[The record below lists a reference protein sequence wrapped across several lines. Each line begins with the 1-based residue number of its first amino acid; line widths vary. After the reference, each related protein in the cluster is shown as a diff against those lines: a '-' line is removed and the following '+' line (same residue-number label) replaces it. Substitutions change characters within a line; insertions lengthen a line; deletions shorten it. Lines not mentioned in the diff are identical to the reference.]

1 MSVTVSDF
9 DQLDGNVSI
18 ASDKIDPIISKN
30 TKKDDKISTA
40 LNLPIV
46 ATYNLRSLMPKFLSL
61 KNDLLERSIQIGFL
75 QEIWEQSDNRAFHFE
90 IEKLLEINGLKYIS
104 APRPKNAKGRSY
116 GGVAI
121 VVNTKKFTL
130 EKLNIFVPNGLEVVW
145 GLVRSKNISAKFK
158 RIIACSFYSPP
169 NKMKNTKL
177 ADHLV
182 STLHM
187 LSSKYP
193 DCGIILGADKNYMD
207 IKPVLSCG
215 LKLRQIVDKCTR
227 KDKIL
232 DVIIMNMSGYYKSPL
247 IAPPI
252 QADNPS
258 AGQPSDHSVPV
269 CIPHTDRHTRPQ
281 RTYRVVTYRPLPQS
295 SIARFGEWIV
305 NESWDTVRDDL
316 SPSEQA
322 QAFENIILEKLNQ
335 YCPKKEVKLSS
346 QDKPFITAELK
357 KLDRQRNREYLRR
370 GKTEKYM
377 NLKKLFDSKYKSASE
392 KYLEKNLDE
401 LREAKPGQIFSI
413 LKRLGARPGDCLDS
427 NTFSLPQHE
436 SESLSAQQS
445 AERIAQHFASISQEY
460 QPLSINQLPAH
471 VQDKINSPGTPPIVS
486 EFDTYKR
493 IRAAKNPDLGS

>member
-18 ASDKIDPIISKN
+18 SSDKIDPIISKN

-322 QAFENIILEKLNQ
+322 QSFENIILEKLNQ
-335 YCPKKEVKLSS
+335 YCPKK
-346 QDKPFITAELK
+346 
-357 KLDRQRNREYLRR
+357 
-370 GKTEKYM
+370 
-377 NLKKLFDSKYKSASE
+377 
-392 KYLEKNLDE
+392 
-401 LREAKPGQIFSI
+401 
-413 LKRLGARPGDCLDS
+413 
-427 NTFSLPQHE
+427 
-436 SESLSAQQS
+436 
-445 AERIAQHFASISQEY
+445 
-460 QPLSINQLPAH
+460 
-471 VQDKINSPGTPPIVS
+471 
-486 EFDTYKR
+486 
-493 IRAAKNPDLGS
+493 